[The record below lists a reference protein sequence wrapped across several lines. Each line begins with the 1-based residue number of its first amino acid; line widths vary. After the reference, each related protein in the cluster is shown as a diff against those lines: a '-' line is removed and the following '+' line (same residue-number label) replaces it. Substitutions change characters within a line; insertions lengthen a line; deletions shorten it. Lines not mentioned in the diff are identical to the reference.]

1 MVKDVFYELPAGS
14 VKIDGLFEDKINN
27 IVENTLK
34 KLNYEKLVDFF
45 RLTLNQFATGEFW
58 GKTVRA
64 GCLLYNFTQ
73 DEELFSILEET
84 VNDML
89 SVQKEDGCISTVPYE
104 TQPNGTHGSD
114 MWERKYAMLGL
125 LSYYDITGREDVL
138 NAIMRLC
145 DYTISQVGN
154 PPKTPITETGWA
166 FYGIESSSILEP
178 VVRLYNI
185 TREKRYLDFAK
196 YIIDSGACKREN
208 IFEAIYK
215 KEPKDI
221 GGNGIPEESIA
232 KAYEMM
238 SCFEGMLE
246 FYRATGD
253 EKYKENVQIFYDK
266 LIEQEITLL
275 GSGGAN
281 KPFNLGPGIG
291 EQWNHTAY
299 EQTNPD
305 IDSMMETCVTV
316 YWMKLCH
323 QLFRLTG
330 NSKIADQLEISAYNA
345 LIGAIK
351 PDGKF
356 FEYFPRFNGTR
367 NPKVNYSFNIDGFD
381 LSCCTANGPTGLALF
396 ASGIYM
402 KTENGLAIN
411 YYVPG
416 KVTLEDFSLVVDT
429 DYPVTGRVN
438 LKVETKEKKQME
450 LMFRVPSW
458 TKAFTIRINDEDV
471 TNIDNGYA
479 KVDRLWQSGDLI
491 SLDIDMTCKVFDAPL
506 GSNRLGDDFAAVM
519 RGPILLARDRR
530 LGEDIYEKVSFWHLD
545 FEPRKQQKRVRE
557 YDSEPEC
564 ILVEPEID
572 ALMQVKIKTD
582 KGYINMIDYQ
592 SAGITWDESSEFAS
606 WLPRENR

>member
-14 VKIDGLFEDKINN
+14 VRISGLFEEKINN

-34 KLNYEKLVDFF
+34 KLNYVKLVDYF

-64 GCLLYNFTQ
+64 GCLLFKFTQ
-73 DEELFSILEET
+73 DEELLKILTET
-84 VNDML
+84 VNDMI
-89 SVQKEDGCISTVPYE
+89 STQKEDGCISTVPVE

-114 MWERKYAMLGL
+114 LWERKYAMIGL

-138 NAIMRLC
+138 SAAARLC

-178 VVRLYNI
+178 VVRLYHM
-185 TREKRYLDFAK
+185 TREQRYLDFAK
-196 YIIDSGACKREN
+196 YIIDSGACRREN

-215 KEPKDI
+215 KDPKDI
-221 GGNGIPEESIA
+221 GSNGIPKESIA

-238 SCFEGMLE
+238 SCFEGLLE

-253 EKYKENVQIFYDK
+253 DKYMENVRIFYDK
-266 LIEQEITLL
+266 LVEQEITIL
-275 GSGGAN
+275 GSGGAD
-281 KPFNLGPGIG
+281 KPFNLGPGTG

-305 IDSMMETCVTV
+305 MDLMMETCVTV
-316 YWMKLCH
+316 YWMKLCY

-330 NSKIADQLEISAYNA
+330 DSKIADQIEISSYNA

-351 PDGKF
+351 PDGRF

-396 ASGIYM
+396 ASACFL
-402 KTENGLAIN
+402 KTDKGLCIN
-411 YYVPG
+411 NYVPS
-416 KVTLEDFSLVVDT
+416 KVALEDICLIVDT
-429 DYPVTGRVN
+429 EYPVTG
-438 LKVETKEKKQME
+438 KVTIKFLAKEKKQME

-458 TKAFTIRINDEDV
+458 TKSFTVRVNDNDA
-471 TNIDNGYA
+471 TDIYNGYA
-479 KVDRLWQSGDLI
+479 KVDRIWQDGDII
-491 SLDIDMTCKVFDAPL
+491 SIDIDMTCRVYDAPL
-506 GSNRLGDDFAAVM
+506 GSNRLGDDYVAVM

-530 LGEDIYEKVSFWHLD
+530 LGEDIHEKVSFWHL
-545 FEPRKQQKRVRE
+545 EKETRKQQKRVRE
-557 YDSEPEC
+557 YDSEPEY
-564 ILVEPEID
+564 ILVEPKAK
-572 ALMQVKIKTD
+572 ALMQVRIKTD

-592 SAGITWDESSEFAS
+592 SAGLTWDEKSEFAS